1 MSRSLILKMSL
12 RKLFRVLLPRISLNF
27 RKKKRKNLPGLKF
40 FRILHLQVKKK
51 IMLSNIKLITPI
63 TDFMM
68 TFAQTNNLF
77 RYNRKNLPKI
87 KETGVLL
94 MKYFQSLY
102 LMKNPQVVKI
112 TTIS

>member
-1 MSRSLILKMSL
+1 MSL
-12 RKLFRVLLPRISLNF
+12 RKLYRVLLPRISLNF
-27 RKKKRKNLPGLKF
+27 RKKKKRNLAGLKF
-40 FRILHLQVKKK
+40 FHILHPQVKKK

-68 TFAQTNNLF
+68 TFAQTNNLY
-77 RYNRKNLPKI
+77 RYNRNNLPKI